1 MMASGFR
8 CLSLRAACPN
18 PIRTKNSSNLD
29 LNISRVY
36 GASYPA
42 VANSNGI
49 SLYTDKPKAVAIPRF
64 QNIGDIMWVDQT
76 TTNHVYDITNK
87 QMDTLIKERNYA
99 ALSLIQHI
107 QAQKFFLNYEDSSTP
122 QLTSVSLTDVPELR
136 SSLAVINQNSF
147 AAYFSSQLSQDEK
160 NLLSFKGSTEKLDT
174 PEKGSFGLP
183 APDQLQHVF
192 DVLSTTLPRLFIK
205 PLDYTIYSP
214 DIVFENRIRGM
225 RSVGIYKY
233 VQQVA
238 LLRCVGHIKYAYV
251 HFQILKIT
259 QHPEDGTIRVR
270 WRISGISGMK
280 ILLTFWRY
288 KLWEWKEM
296 MGKQEAWYDG
306 FSTFHVSS
314 EGRVVLHVAD
324 KMMPDQENLKVDQTP
339 LAAKLAL
346 LIGLLPRNNWSDMT
360 EIADNLLIKL
370 EDDEP

>member
-1 MMASGFR
+1 MATGLR

-42 VANSNGI
+42 VVNHNGI

-64 QNIGDIMWVDQT
+64 QNIGEIMWVDQAT
-76 TTNHVYDITNK
+76 SDDVYNLTNTKLDS
-87 QMDTLIKERNYA
+87 LLKERNYA
-99 ALSLIQHI
+99 ALSLFHHI
-107 QAQKFFLNYEDSSTP
+107 QAQKFFLSYEKNSTHSI
-122 QLTSVSLTDVPELR
+122 SVPLNDVPELR
-136 SSLAVINQNSF
+136 STLALVNKNSF

-160 NLLSFKGSTEKLDT
+160 NLLTFKGNTKNLNS
-174 PEKGSFGLP
+174 PEKGNFGLP
-183 APDQLQHVF
+183 TPSQLQHVF

-214 DIVFENRIRGM
+214 DIVFENRIRGLHT
-225 RSVGIYKY
+225 VGIYKY

-238 LLRCVGHIKYAYV
+238 LLRCVGHIKYAYI
-251 HFQILKIT
+251 HFEILKIT
-259 QHPEDGTIRVR
+259 QHPEDGTIKVR

-360 EIADNLLIKL
+360 ELADNLLIKL
-370 EDDEP
+370 EDDKKL